1 MHRWL
6 FDLALGVE
14 LFFDG
19 WDLGWG
25 LFGVLSWLNLERQ
38 LSSKIVD
45 TDGICFLKILIIGN
59 IDEVSSIIIVGDAE
73 LIVMTGDLLTSS
85 F

>member
-1 MHRWL
+1 LHRWL
-6 FDLALGVE
+6 FDLTLGVE

-19 WDLGWG
+19 WDLSWG
-25 LFGVLSWLNLERQ
+25 LFSVFSWLNQERQ

-59 IDEVSSIIIVGDAE
+59 IDEVSSIIFVGDAE
-73 LIVMTGDLLTSS
+73 LIDMTGDLYTSS